1 MNYIQRYFGHLS
13 TINAHKL
20 QVMKNCF
27 RAGLYRQGLLHDLS
41 KYSPVEFFAGVKYYQ
56 GFRSPNHAQKLAN
69 GYSAAWLHH
78 KGRNKH
84 HFEYWIDYSLD
95 KELCGMKMPDKYIV
109 EMFCDRLAASKIYQ
123 KEKYTQSH
131 PLEYF
136 LNGRPYYLMH
146 PNTDALLY
154 KLLLM
159 LEENGEDAVFEY
171 IRKEVLKNKK

>member
-1 MNYIQRYFGHLS
+1 MNIIHRFFGHFF
-13 TINAHKL
+13 TITAHKI

-27 RAGLYRQGLLHDLS
+27 RAGLYRQGLMHDMS

-56 GFRSPNHAQKLAN
+56 GFRSPNHAQKEKY

-95 KELCGMKMPDKYIV
+95 RVLCGMRMPDKYVV

-131 PLEYF
+131 PREYF
-136 LNGRPYYLMH
+136 LRGRPDYVMH
-146 PNTDALLY
+146 PEVDALLY
-154 KLLLM
+154 KLLTILS
-159 LEENGEDAVFEY
+159 EQGEDAVFEY
-171 IRKEVLKNKK
+171 IRKKVLKNK

>member
-1 MNYIQRYFGHLS
+1 MSLIKNFFCHLH
-13 TINAHKL
+13 TINSHKL

-41 KYSPVEFFAGVKYYQ
+41 KYSFVEFSAGVKYYQ
-56 GFRSPNHAQKLAN
+56 GFRSPNHAQKVEK

-95 KELCGMKMPDKYIV
+95 KELCGMRMPDNYVV

-123 KEKYTQSH
+123 KEKYTQTH

-136 LNGRPYYLMH
+136 LNGRPYYVMH
-146 PNTDALLY
+146 PEVDALLFE
-154 KLLLM
+154 LLTILAEQG
-159 LEENGEDAVFEY
+159 EEAVFEH
-171 IRKEVLKNKK
+171 IRKNVLKNK